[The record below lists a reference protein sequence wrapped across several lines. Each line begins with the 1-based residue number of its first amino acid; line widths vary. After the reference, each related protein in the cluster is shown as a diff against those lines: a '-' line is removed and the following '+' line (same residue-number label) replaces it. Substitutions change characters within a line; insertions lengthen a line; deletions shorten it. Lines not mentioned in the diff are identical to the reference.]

1 MTSSEFKTDRYYS
14 RFNYGRGLV
23 VTRTINGQ
31 YYYISNNGKQYDKV
45 RGGSSVHK
53 LDDFYESD
61 RLGYKLDTN
70 IDEHIAKKKAMY
82 DEHRMPHTL
91 WLGKDTVFTRAT
103 DGFSPN
109 KYRTEAR
116 YRIKGQLGTYTIAY
130 DKRSG
135 VYTTEDSSEVHTS
148 LERATIAQRDSLAMM
163 LTPSGKSTFFEEY
176 KRSIDKARKIK
187 LTKVDKMGRFEN
199 DSSTVAE
206 MANGVKNETIEIAQ
220 ITIGKMIYVNSTEL
234 IARFVPKLK
243 WYEKLLTSKKKREII
258 VMIGTYVAIKA
269 VQTKYDHYLLQS
281 ITSYINYQLQTELIG
296 GMTQETLDK
305 IFSRFEKVED

>member
-1 MTSSEFKTDRYYS
+1 MTSSEFKIDRYYS
-14 RFNYGRGLV
+14 RLNYARGLV
-23 VTRTINGQ
+23 VTLKASGK
-31 YYYISNNGKQYDKV
+31 YYYLERGIRHRPVK
-45 RGGSSVHK
+45 GGSSVHK

-82 DEHRMPHTL
+82 DAHRA
-91 WLGKDTVFTRAT
+91 K
-103 DGFSPN
+103 
-109 KYRTEAR
+109 
-116 YRIKGQLGTYTIAY
+116 
-130 DKRSG
+130 
-135 VYTTEDSSEVHTS
+135 
-148 LERATIAQRDSLAMM
+148 IAQRESIALIS
-163 LTPSGKSTFFEEY
+163 TPSGKSEFFEAYE
-176 KRSIDKARKIK
+176 RSLDKARKIK

-199 DSSTVAE
+199 DKSMVAE
-206 MANGVKNETIEIAQ
+206 MASGAKTETIEIAQ

-281 ITSYINYQLQTELIG
+281 VTSYINYQLQTELIG